1 MIFASSS
8 SALEA
13 AGIRCTFE
21 LRVMR
26 RQGASIGEGCL
37 IDTLDVADFP
47 LLHIG
52 DRVAANFGASILGHT
67 IRDGA
72 VHFQEV
78 RGSSPL

>member
-1 MIFASSS
+1 MNWSG
-8 SALEA
+8 L
-13 AGIRCTFE
+13 
-21 LRVMR
+21 R

-52 DRVAANFGASILGHT
+52 ERVAANVGASIAGHT
-67 IRDGA
+67 IRNGA

-78 RGSSPL
+78 RTSLHLVGCFPRM